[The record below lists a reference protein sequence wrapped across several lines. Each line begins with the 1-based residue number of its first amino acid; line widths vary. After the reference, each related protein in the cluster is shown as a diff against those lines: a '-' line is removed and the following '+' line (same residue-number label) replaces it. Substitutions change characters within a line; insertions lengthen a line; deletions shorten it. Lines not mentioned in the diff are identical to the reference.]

1 MRIEY
6 RANKSQREVRDSV
19 GEALIRRGIA
29 TRVNE
34 PDPVEEVAPKPKRRY
49 KRRDIRP
56 ED

>member
-1 MRIEY
+1 
-6 RANKSQREVRDSV
+6 
-19 GEALIRRGIA
+19 
-29 TRVNE
+29 VNE